1 MVDQL
6 QHATE
11 ALRKA
16 LVQVERLKRTN
27 RALLERS
34 SEPIAIVGMSCRF
47 PGGVDS
53 PEGLWQMVADAR
65 DVMSEFPTDRGWD
78 LAGLFDPDPDVR
90 HKSYARTGG
99 FVDGVADFDPAF
111 FGISPSE
118 ALAMDPQHRML
129 LELSWEALERA
140 GIDPTGL
147 RGSATGVFAG
157 LIVGGYGMLAEE
169 IEGYRLTGM
178 TSSVASGRV
187 AYVLGLEGPAVSV
200 DTACSSSL
208 VALHMAVGSLRS
220 GECDLALAGG
230 VTVNATPDIFVEF
243 SRWRGLSPDGRC
255 KAFAAAADGTGFSEG
270 GGMLVLQRLSDARRL
285 GHPVLA
291 VVVGSAVNQDGASN
305 GLTAPNGPSQQRVV
319 RAALANAGLSAAEV
333 DVVEGHGTGTTLGDP
348 IEAQALLATYG
359 QDRGEPG
366 EPLWLGSVKS
376 NMGHTQAAAGVAG
389 VIKMVLAMRHELL
402 PATLHVDVPS
412 PHVDWSAGAVELLTA
427 PRVWPAGAR
436 TRRAGVSSF
445 GISGTNAH
453 VIIEA
458 VPVVP
463 RREAGWAGP
472 VVPWV
477 VSAKSESALR
487 GQAARLAAY
496 VRGDDGL
503 DVADVGWSLAGRS
516 VFEHRA
522 VVVGGDRDRLLA
534 GLDELAGDQLGG
546 SVVRGTAT
554 AAGKTVFVFPGQ
566 GSQWLGMGM
575 GLHAGYPVFAEAF
588 NTVVGELDRH
598 LLRPLREV
606 MWGHDENLLNSTE
619 FAQPALFAVEV
630 ALFRLLG
637 SWGVRPDFVM
647 GHSIGELSAAH
658 VAGVLS
664 LENAAVLVAA
674 RGRLMQALPAG
685 GAMVAVQ
692 AAEEEVRPLL
702 SAEVDIAAVNGPAS
716 LVISGAQNAVA
727 AVADQLRADGRR
739 VHQLAVSHAF
749 HSPLMDPMIDEFAAV
764 AAGIAIGR
772 PTIGVISNVTGQLAG
787 DDFGSAAYWR
797 RHIRQAVR
805 FADSVRFAQAAGGSR
820 FLEVGPSGGLVA
832 SIEES
837 LPDVAVTTMSALRKD
852 RPEPATLTN
861 AVAQGFV
868 TGMDLDW
875 RAVVGEAQFVELPT
889 YAFQRRRFWL
899 SGDGV
904 AADAAGLGLAASE
917 HALLGAVI
925 DLPASGGVVLTGRLS
940 PSVQGW
946 LADHSVAGVTI
957 FPGAGFVELA
967 IRAGDEVGCG
977 VVDEL
982 TLAAPL
988 VLPASGSVAVQVVVN
1003 GPDESG
1009 VRGVSVYSRGDV
1021 GTGWVLH
1028 AEGALR
1034 AGSAE
1039 PTADLAMWPPAGAVP
1054 VEVADGYQ
1062 QLAERGYGYGP
1073 AFRGLTAMWRRGD
1086 EVFAEVA
1093 LPADAGV
1100 SVTGFGVHPVLLDAA
1115 LHAVVLSAES
1125 AERGQ
1130 GSVLV
1135 PFSWQGVSLH
1145 AAGASAVRARI
1156 APVGPSAVS
1165 IELADGLGL
1174 PVLSVASMLARPVT
1188 DQQLRAAVSSS
1199 GPDRLFEVTWSPQ
1212 PSAAVEPLPVCAWGT
1227 TEDSA
1232 AVVFESVPLAGDVVA
1247 GVYAATSSV
1256 LDVLQSW
1263 LTRDGAGVLVVMTRG
1278 AVALPGEDV
1287 TDLAGAAVWGLVRSA
1302 QTEHP
1307 GRIVLVDSDAPL
1319 DDSALAAVVTT
1330 GEPQV
1335 LWRRGEVYTAR
1346 VHGSRAVGGLLVP
1359 PSDRPWRLAMSTAGT
1374 FENLRLELI
1383 PDADAPLGPGQ
1394 VRVAVSAIAAN
1405 FRDVMIAL
1413 GLYPDPDAVMGVEAC
1428 GVVIET
1434 SLNKGSFAVG
1444 DRVMGLF
1451 PEGTGTVAS
1460 TDQRLLVKVPA
1471 GWSHTAA
1478 ATTSVVF
1485 ATAHYALVDLAAAR
1499 SGQRVLIHAGTGGVG
1514 MAAVQLA
1521 RHLGLEVF
1529 ATASKGKWDTLRAMG
1544 FDDDHISDSRSL
1556 EFEDKFRAATGGR
1569 GFDVVLDSLA
1579 GEFVDAS
1586 LRLVAPG
1593 GVFLE
1598 MGKTDIRDPGV
1609 IAQQYPGVR
1618 YRAFDLFEAGPD
1630 RIAQILAELATL
1642 FGDGV
1647 LRPLPVTTF
1656 DVRCAPAALRYLSQA
1671 RHTGKVVMLMP
1682 GSWAAGTVLITG
1694 GTGMAGSAVAR
1705 HVVARHG
1712 VRNLV
1717 LVSRR
1722 GPDAPGA
1729 AELVAELA
1737 AAGAQVQ
1744 VVACDAADR
1753 AALAKVIADIP
1764 VQHPLSGVIHTAG
1777 ALDDA
1782 VVMSL
1787 TPDRVD
1793 VVLRSKVDAAWH
1805 LHELTRD
1812 LDVSAFVM
1820 FSSMAG
1826 LVGSSGQA
1834 NYAAANSFLDAL
1846 AAHRRA
1852 HGLPAI
1858 SLGWGLWD
1866 QASAMT
1872 GGLDAADLARLG
1884 REGVLALSTAE
1895 ALELFDTAMIVDE
1908 PFLAPARIDLTA
1920 LRAHAVAVP
1929 PMFSDLAS
1937 APTRRQVDDSV
1948 AAAKSKSALAHRLHG
1963 LPEAEQHA
1971 VLLGLVRLH
1980 IATVL
1985 GNITPEAIDPDKAFQ
2000 DLGFDS
2006 LTAVEMRNRLK
2017 SATGL
2022 SLSPTLIFDYPTPN
2036 RLASYIRTELAG
2048 LPQEIK
2054 HTPAVR
2060 TTSEDP
2066 IAIVGMACRYPG
2078 GVNSP
2083 DDMWDMLIQGRDVL
2097 SEFPADR
2104 GWDLAGLYNPDPD
2117 AAGACY
2123 TRTGGFVDGVGDFD
2137 PAFFGVGPSEAL
2149 AMDPQHRMLL
2159 ELSWEALE
2167 RAGIDPT
2174 GLRGSATGVF
2184 AGVMTQ
2190 GYGMFAAEPVE
2201 GFRLTGQLSSVA
2213 SGRVAYVLG
2222 LEGPAVSVDT
2232 ACSSSLVALHM
2243 AVGSLRSGECD
2254 LALAGGVTVN
2264 ATPTVFVEFSRHR
2277 GLAPDGRCKPYAG
2290 RADGV
2295 GWSEGGGMLV
2305 LQRLSDARRLG
2316 HPVLAVVVGSA
2327 VNQDG
2332 ASNGLTAPNGPSQ
2345 QRVVRAALAN
2355 AGLSAAEVDVVEG
2368 HGTGTTLGDPI
2379 EAQALLATYGQD
2391 RGEPGEPLWL
2401 GSVKSNMG
2409 HTQAAAGVAGVIKM
2423 VLAMRHELLPATLH
2437 VDVPSPHVDWSA
2449 GAVELLTAPRVW
2461 PAGARTRRAGVSS
2474 FGISGTNAHVI
2485 IEAVPVVP
2493 RREAGWAGPV
2503 VPWVVS
2509 AKSESALRGQA
2520 ARLAA
2525 YVRGDDGLDVADVG
2539 WSLAGRSVFE
2549 HRAVVVGGDRDRLLA
2564 GLDELAGDQ
2573 LGGSVVRGTATAAGK
2588 TVFVFPGQGSQWLG
2602 MGIELLDTAPA
2613 FAQQIDACAEAF
2625 AEFVDW
2631 SLVDVLR
2638 GAPGAPGLDRVDV
2651 VQPVLFAV
2659 MVSLAELWKSVAV
2672 HPDAVIGHSQG
2683 EIAAA
2688 YVAGALSLRDA
2699 ARVVTLRSK
2708 LLAGLAGPGGM
2719 VSIACGADQAR
2730 DLLAPFGDRVSIAV
2744 VNGPSA
2750 VVVSGEVGALEE
2762 LIAVCSTKE
2771 LRTRRIEVDYA
2782 SHSVEVEAIR
2792 GPLAEALSGIE
2803 PRSTRTVFFSTVTG
2817 NRLDTAGL
2825 DADYWYRNV
2834 RQTVLFDQ
2842 AVRNACE
2849 QGYRTFIESSPHPAL
2864 ITGVEET
2871 FAACTDGDSEAIVVP
2886 TLGRGDGGLH
2896 RFLLSAASAFVAGV
2910 AVNWRGTLDG
2920 AGYVELPTYAFDKRR
2935 FWLSAEGSGADVSGL
2950 GLGASEHPLLGAVV
2964 DLPASGGVVLT
2975 GRLSPNVQPWLA
2987 DHAVSDVVLFPGTGF
3002 VELAIRAGDEVGCS
3016 VLDELTL
3023 AAPLLLPAT
3032 GSVAVQVVVDAGRDS
3047 NSRGVSIFSRA
3058 DAQAGWLLHAE
3069 GILRPGSVEPGAD
3082 LSVWP
3087 PAGAVTVDV
3096 ADGYERLATR
3106 GYRYGPAFRGLTAMW
3121 ARGEEIF
3128 AEVRLPEAAGGVGGF
3143 GVHPALLDAVLHAV
3157 VIAGDPDELALPFAW
3172 QGVSLHATGA
3182 SAVRARIAPAGPSAV
3197 SVELADGLGLP
3208 VLSVA
3213 SMVARPVTERQLLAA
3228 VSGSGPDRLFE
3239 VIWSPA
3245 SAATSP
3251 GPTPAYQIF
3260 ESVAADQD
3268 PVAGSYVRSHQALA
3282 AVQSWL
3288 TDHES
3293 GVLVVAT
3300 RGAMALPR
3308 EDVADLAGAAVWG
3321 LVRSAQT
3328 EHPGRI
3334 VLVDS
3339 DAATDDAAIAMALA
3353 TGEPQVVLRG
3363 GQVYTARV
3371 RGSRA
3376 ADAILVPPGDGPW
3389 RLGLG
3394 SAGTFENLRLE
3405 PVPNAD
3411 APLGP
3416 GQVRVAMRAIA
3427 ANFRDIMIT
3436 LGMFTH
3442 DALLGGEG
3450 AGVVVEVGPGVTE
3463 FSVGD
3468 SVFGFFPD
3476 GSGTLVAG
3484 DVRLLLPMPA
3494 DWSYAEAAAISAVFT
3509 TAYYA
3514 FIHLADVQPGQ
3525 RVLIHAGTGG
3535 VGMAAVQLARHL
3547 GLEVFATASKGKWD
3561 TLRAMGFDDDHI
3573 SDSRSL
3579 EFEDKF
3585 RAATGGRG
3593 FDVVLDSLAGEF
3605 VDASLRLVAPG
3616 GVFLEMGK
3624 TDIRDPGV
3632 IAQQYP
3638 GVRYRA
3644 FDLFEAGPDRIAQI
3658 LAELATLFGD
3668 GVLRPLPVT
3677 TFDVRCAPAALRYLS
3692 QARHTGKVVMLMPG
3706 SWAAGTVLI
3715 TGGTGMAGSAV
3726 ARHVV
3731 ARHGVRNL
3739 VLVSRRGPDA
3749 PGAAELVAELA
3760 AAGAQVQ
3767 VVACDAADRAALAK
3781 VIADIPVQHPLSGVI
3796 HTAGAL
3802 DDAVVMSLTPD
3813 RVDVVLRSKV
3823 DAAWHL
3829 HELTRDLDVSA
3840 FVMFSSMAGL
3850 VGSSGQAN
3858 YAAANSF
3865 LDALA
3870 AHRRAHGL
3878 PAISLGWGLWDQASA
3893 MTGGLDAA
3901 DLARLGREGVLALST
3916 AEALELFDTAM
3927 IVDEPFLAPARIDLT
3942 ALRAHAVAVPP
3953 MFSDLASA
3961 PTRRQVDDSVAAAKS
3976 KSALAHRLHGLPEA
3990 EQHAVLLGLVRLH
4003 IATVLGNITPEAIDP
4018 DKAFQDLGFDS
4029 LTAVEMRNRLK
4040 SATGLSL
4047 SPTLIFD
4054 YPTPNRLASYIRT
4067 ELAGLPQE
4075 IKHTPAVRTT
4085 SEDPIAIVGM
4095 ACRYPGGVNSPDDMW
4110 DMLIQGRDVLSEF
4123 PADRGWD
4130 LAGLY
4135 NPDPDAAGACYTRT
4149 GGFVDGVGDFDPAF
4163 FGVGP
4168 SEALAMDPQHR
4179 MLLELSWEALER
4191 AGIDPTGLRGSA
4203 TGVFAGVMTQGYG
4216 MFAAEPVEGFRL
4228 TGQLSSVAS
4237 GRVAYVLGLEGP
4249 AVSVDTACSSSLVA
4263 LHMAVG
4269 SLRSGECDLA
4279 LAGGVT
4285 VNATPDIFVEFSRW
4299 RGLSPDGRCKA
4310 FAAAA
4315 DGTGFSEGGG
4325 MLVLQRLSDARRLG
4339 HPVLA
4344 VVVGSAV
4351 NQDGASNGLTA
4362 PNGPSQ
4368 QRVVRAALA
4377 NAGLSAAEVDVVEG
4391 HGTGTTLGDPIE
4403 AQALLATYGQD
4414 RGEPGEPLWLGSVKS
4429 NMGHTQAA
4437 AGVAG
4442 VIKMVLA
4449 MRHELLPATLH
4460 VDVPSPHVDWSAGA
4474 VELLTA
4480 PRVWPAGARTRR
4492 AGVSSFG
4499 ISGTNAHVI
4508 IEAVPVVPRR
4518 EAGWAGPVVPWVVSA
4533 KSESAL
4539 RGQAARL
4546 AAYVRGDDGL
4556 DVADVG
4562 WSLAGRSVF
4571 EHRAVVVGGDRDRL
4585 LAGLDELAGDQ
4596 LGGSVVRGTAT
4607 AAGKTVF
4614 VFPGQ
4619 GSQWLGMGMGLH
4631 AGYPVFAEAF
4641 NTVVGEL
4648 DRHLLRPLREVMW
4661 GHDENLLN
4669 STEFAQPALFAVEV
4683 ALFRLLGSWGVR
4695 PDFVMG
4701 HSIGELSAAH
4711 VAGVLS
4717 LENAAVLVAARGRLM
4732 QALPAG
4738 GAMVAVQAAEEEVR
4752 PLLSAEVDIAAVNGP
4767 ASLVISGAQNAVAA
4781 VADQLRADGRRV
4793 HQLAVSHAFHSPLM
4807 DPMIDEFAAVAA
4819 GIAIGRPTIGVIS
4832 NVTGQL
4838 AGDDFGSAAYWRRH
4852 IRQAVRFADSVRFAQ
4867 AAGGSRF
4874 LEVGPSGGLV
4884 ASIEES
4890 LPDVA
4895 VTTMSA
4901 LRKDRPEPAT
4911 LTNAVAQGFV
4921 TGMDLDWRAVVGEAQ
4936 FVELPTYAF
4945 QRRRFWLSGD
4955 GVAADAAGLGLAAS
4969 EHALLGAVIDLP
4981 ASGGVVLTGRLSP
4994 SVQGWLADHSV
5005 AGVTIF
5011 PGAGFVELAIRA
5023 GDEVGCGVVDELTLA
5038 APLVL
5043 PASGSVAVQVV
5054 VNGPDESGVRGVSVY
5069 SRGDVGTGWV
5079 LHAEGALRAGSA
5091 EPTADL
5097 AMWPPAGAVP
5107 VEVADGYQQLAE
5119 RGYGYG
5125 PAFRGLTA
5133 MWRRGDEVF
5142 AEVALPADAGV
5153 SVTGFGVHPVLLDAA
5168 LHAVVLSAES
5178 AERGQGSV
5186 LVPFSWQGVS
5196 LHAAGASAV
5205 RARIAPVGPSAVS
5218 IELADGLGLPVLS
5231 VASMLARPVTD
5242 QQLRAAVSSSG
5253 PDRLFEVTWSP
5264 QPSAAV
5270 EPLPVCAWGTT
5281 EDSAAVVFESVPLAG
5296 DVVAG
5301 VYAATSSVLDVLQS
5315 WLTRDGA
5322 GVLVVMTRG
5331 AVALPGEDVTDLA
5344 GAAVWGLVRS
5354 AQTEHPG
5361 RIVLVDSDAPLDDS
5375 ALAAVVTTG
5384 EPQVLWR
5391 RGEVYT
5397 ARVHGSRA
5405 VGGLLVPPSDRPWRL
5420 AMSTAGTFENLRL
5433 ELIPDADAPLGP
5445 GQVRVAVSAIAANFR
5460 DVMIALGL
5468 YPDPDAVMGVEACG
5482 VVIET
5487 SLNKGSFA
5495 VGDRVMGLFPEGTGT
5510 VASTDQ
5516 RLLVKVPAGWSHTAA
5531 ATTSVVFAT
5540 AHYALVDLA
5549 AARSGQRVLI
5559 HAGTGGVGMAAVQL
5573 ARHLGLEVFATA
5585 SKGKWD
5591 TLRAMGFDDDHIS
5604 DSRSLEFEDKF
5615 RAATGGRGFDV
5626 VLDSLA
5632 GEFVDASL
5640 RLVAPG
5646 GVFLEMGKTDIRDP
5660 GVIAQQYPGVRY
5672 RAFDLFEA
5680 GPDRIA
5686 QILAEL
5692 ATLFGDGVLR
5702 PLPVTTFD
5710 VRCAPAALRYLSQA
5724 RHTGK
5729 VVMLMPGSW
5738 AAGTVLITG
5747 GTGMAGSA
5755 VARHVVARHGVR
5767 NLVLV
5772 SRRGP
5777 DAPGAAELVAE
5788 LAAAGAQ
5795 VQVVACD
5802 AADRA
5807 ALAKVIADIPVQH
5820 PLSGVIHTAGAL
5832 DDAVVMSLTPDRV
5845 DVVLRSKVDAAWHL
5859 HELTRDLDV
5868 SAFVMFSSMAG
5879 LVGSSGQ
5886 ANYAAANSFLDALA
5900 AHRRAHG
5907 LPAISL
5913 GWGLWDQASAMT
5925 GGLATVDFKRF
5936 ARDGIV
5942 AMSSADALQLF
5953 DTAMIVDEPFML
5965 PAHIDF
5971 AALKVKFDGGT
5982 LPPMF
5987 VDLIN
5992 APTRRQV
5999 DDSLAAAKSKS
6010 ALLQRLEGLPE
6021 DEQHAVLLDLVRSH
6035 IATVLGSASPEAI
6048 DPDRAF
6054 QELGFDSLTAVEM
6067 RNRLKSATGLALSPT
6082 LIFDYPN
6089 SAALAGY
6096 MRRELLGSSPQDTSA
6111 VAAGEAELQRI
6122 VASIPVK
6129 RLRQAGVLDLLLA
6142 LANETETSGQDPA
6155 LAPTAEQEIADMDL
6169 DDLVNA
6175 AFRNDDE

>member
-1 MVDQL
+1 
-6 QHATE
+6 
-11 ALRKA
+11 
-16 LVQVERLKRTN
+16 
-27 RALLERS
+27 
-34 SEPIAIVGMSCRF
+34 
-47 PGGVDS
+47 
-53 PEGLWQMVADAR
+53 
-65 DVMSEFPTDRGWD
+65 
-78 LAGLFDPDPDVR
+78 
-90 HKSYARTGG
+90 
-99 FVDGVADFDPAF
+99 
-111 FGISPSE
+111 
-118 ALAMDPQHRML
+118 
-129 LELSWEALERA
+129 
-140 GIDPTGL
+140 
-147 RGSATGVFAG
+147 
-157 LIVGGYGMLAEE
+157 
-169 IEGYRLTGM
+169 
-178 TSSVASGRV
+178 
-187 AYVLGLEGPAVSV
+187 
-200 DTACSSSL
+200 
-208 VALHMAVGSLRS
+208 
-220 GECDLALAGG
+220 
-230 VTVNATPDIFVEF
+230 
-243 SRWRGLSPDGRC
+243 
-255 KAFAAAADGTGFSEG
+255 
-270 GGMLVLQRLSDARRL
+270 
-285 GHPVLA
+285 
-291 VVVGSAVNQDGASN
+291 
-305 GLTAPNGPSQQRVV
+305 
-319 RAALANAGLSAAEV
+319 
-333 DVVEGHGTGTTLGDP
+333 
-348 IEAQALLATYG
+348 
-359 QDRGEPG
+359 
-366 EPLWLGSVKS
+366 
-376 NMGHTQAAAGVAG
+376 
-389 VIKMVLAMRHELL
+389 
-402 PATLHVDVPS
+402 
-412 PHVDWSAGAVELLTA
+412 
-427 PRVWPAGAR
+427 
-436 TRRAGVSSF
+436 
-445 GISGTNAH
+445 
-453 VIIEA
+453 
-458 VPVVP
+458 
-463 RREAGWAGP
+463 
-472 VVPWV
+472 
-477 VSAKSESALR
+477 
-487 GQAARLAAY
+487 
-496 VRGDDGL
+496 
-503 DVADVGWSLAGRS
+503 
-516 VFEHRA
+516 
-522 VVVGGDRDRLLA
+522 
-534 GLDELAGDQLGG
+534 
-546 SVVRGTAT
+546 
-554 AAGKTVFVFPGQ
+554 
-566 GSQWLGMGM
+566 
-575 GLHAGYPVFAEAF
+575 
-588 NTVVGELDRH
+588 
-598 LLRPLREV
+598 
-606 MWGHDENLLNSTE
+606 
-619 FAQPALFAVEV
+619 
-630 ALFRLLG
+630 
-637 SWGVRPDFVM
+637 
-647 GHSIGELSAAH
+647 
-658 VAGVLS
+658 
-664 LENAAVLVAA
+664 
-674 RGRLMQALPAG
+674 
-685 GAMVAVQ
+685 
-692 AAEEEVRPLL
+692 
-702 SAEVDIAAVNGPAS
+702 
-716 LVISGAQNAVA
+716 
-727 AVADQLRADGRR
+727 
-739 VHQLAVSHAF
+739 
-749 HSPLMDPMIDEFAAV
+749 
-764 AAGIAIGR
+764 
-772 PTIGVISNVTGQLAG
+772 
-787 DDFGSAAYWR
+787 
-797 RHIRQAVR
+797 
-805 FADSVRFAQAAGGSR
+805 
-820 FLEVGPSGGLVA
+820 
-832 SIEES
+832 
-837 LPDVAVTTMSALRKD
+837 
-852 RPEPATLTN
+852 
-861 AVAQGFV
+861 
-868 TGMDLDW
+868 
-875 RAVVGEAQFVELPT
+875 
-889 YAFQRRRFWL
+889 
-899 SGDGV
+899 
-904 AADAAGLGLAASE
+904 
-917 HALLGAVI
+917 
-925 DLPASGGVVLTGRLS
+925 
-940 PSVQGW
+940 
-946 LADHSVAGVTI
+946 
-957 FPGAGFVELA
+957 
-967 IRAGDEVGCG
+967 
-977 VVDEL
+977 
-982 TLAAPL
+982 
-988 VLPASGSVAVQVVVN
+988 
-1003 GPDESG
+1003 
-1009 VRGVSVYSRGDV
+1009 
-1021 GTGWVLH
+1021 
-1028 AEGALR
+1028 
-1034 AGSAE
+1034 
-1039 PTADLAMWPPAGAVP
+1039 
-1054 VEVADGYQ
+1054 
-1062 QLAERGYGYGP
+1062 
-1073 AFRGLTAMWRRGD
+1073 
-1086 EVFAEVA
+1086 
-1093 LPADAGV
+1093 
-1100 SVTGFGVHPVLLDAA
+1100 
-1115 LHAVVLSAES
+1115 
-1125 AERGQ
+1125 
-1130 GSVLV
+1130 
-1135 PFSWQGVSLH
+1135 
-1145 AAGASAVRARI
+1145 
-1156 APVGPSAVS
+1156 
-1165 IELADGLGL
+1165 
-1174 PVLSVASMLARPVT
+1174 
-1188 DQQLRAAVSSS
+1188 
-1199 GPDRLFEVTWSPQ
+1199 
-1212 PSAAVEPLPVCAWGT
+1212 
-1227 TEDSA
+1227 
-1232 AVVFESVPLAGDVVA
+1232 
-1247 GVYAATSSV
+1247 
-1256 LDVLQSW
+1256 
-1263 LTRDGAGVLVVMTRG
+1263 
-1278 AVALPGEDV
+1278 
-1287 TDLAGAAVWGLVRSA
+1287 
-1302 QTEHP
+1302 
-1307 GRIVLVDSDAPL
+1307 
-1319 DDSALAAVVTT
+1319 
-1330 GEPQV
+1330 
-1335 LWRRGEVYTAR
+1335 
-1346 VHGSRAVGGLLVP
+1346 
-1359 PSDRPWRLAMSTAGT
+1359 
-1374 FENLRLELI
+1374 
-1383 PDADAPLGPGQ
+1383 
-1394 VRVAVSAIAAN
+1394 
-1405 FRDVMIAL
+1405 
-1413 GLYPDPDAVMGVEAC
+1413 
-1428 GVVIET
+1428 
-1434 SLNKGSFAVG
+1434 
-1444 DRVMGLF
+1444 
-1451 PEGTGTVAS
+1451 
-1460 TDQRLLVKVPA
+1460 
-1471 GWSHTAA
+1471 
-1478 ATTSVVF
+1478 
-1485 ATAHYALVDLAAAR
+1485 
-1499 SGQRVLIHAGTGGVG
+1499 
-1514 MAAVQLA
+1514 
-1521 RHLGLEVF
+1521 
-1529 ATASKGKWDTLRAMG
+1529 
-1544 FDDDHISDSRSL
+1544 
-1556 EFEDKFRAATGGR
+1556 
-1569 GFDVVLDSLA
+1569 
-1579 GEFVDAS
+1579 
-1586 LRLVAPG
+1586 
-1593 GVFLE
+1593 
-1598 MGKTDIRDPGV
+1598 
-1609 IAQQYPGVR
+1609 
-1618 YRAFDLFEAGPD
+1618 
-1630 RIAQILAELATL
+1630 ELATL

-1656 DVRCAPAALRYLSQA
+1656 DVRRAPAALRYLSQA

-2149 AMDPQHRMLL
+2149 AMDPQQRMLL

-2264 ATPTVFVEFSRHR
+2264 ATPDIFVEFSRWR
-2277 GLAPDGRCKPYAG
+2277 GLSPDGRCKAFAAA
-2290 RADGV
+2290 ADGT
-2295 GWSEGGGMLV
+2295 GFSEGGGMLV

-3644 FDLFEAGPDRIAQI
+3644 FDLFE
-3658 LAELATLFGD
+3658 
-3668 GVLRPLPVT
+3668 
-3677 TFDVRCAPAALRYLS
+3677 
-3692 QARHTGKVVMLMPG
+3692 
-3706 SWAAGTVLI
+3706 
-3715 TGGTGMAGSAV
+3715 
-3726 ARHVV
+3726 
-3731 ARHGVRNL
+3731 
-3739 VLVSRRGPDA
+3739 
-3749 PGAAELVAELA
+3749 
-3760 AAGAQVQ
+3760 
-3767 VVACDAADRAALAK
+3767 
-3781 VIADIPVQHPLSGVI
+3781 
-3796 HTAGAL
+3796 
-3802 DDAVVMSLTPD
+3802 
-3813 RVDVVLRSKV
+3813 
-3823 DAAWHL
+3823 
-3829 HELTRDLDVSA
+3829 
-3840 FVMFSSMAGL
+3840 
-3850 VGSSGQAN
+3850 
-3858 YAAANSF
+3858 
-3865 LDALA
+3865 
-3870 AHRRAHGL
+3870 
-3878 PAISLGWGLWDQASA
+3878 
-3893 MTGGLDAA
+3893 
-3901 DLARLGREGVLALST
+3901 
-3916 AEALELFDTAM
+3916 
-3927 IVDEPFLAPARIDLT
+3927 
-3942 ALRAHAVAVPP
+3942 
-3953 MFSDLASA
+3953 
-3961 PTRRQVDDSVAAAKS
+3961 
-3976 KSALAHRLHGLPEA
+3976 
-3990 EQHAVLLGLVRLH
+3990 
-4003 IATVLGNITPEAIDP
+4003 
-4018 DKAFQDLGFDS
+4018 
-4029 LTAVEMRNRLK
+4029 
-4040 SATGLSL
+4040 
-4047 SPTLIFD
+4047 
-4054 YPTPNRLASYIRT
+4054 
-4067 ELAGLPQE
+4067 
-4075 IKHTPAVRTT
+4075 
-4085 SEDPIAIVGM
+4085 
-4095 ACRYPGGVNSPDDMW
+4095 
-4110 DMLIQGRDVLSEF
+4110 
-4123 PADRGWD
+4123 
-4130 LAGLY
+4130 
-4135 NPDPDAAGACYTRT
+4135 
-4149 GGFVDGVGDFDPAF
+4149 
-4163 FGVGP
+4163 
-4168 SEALAMDPQHR
+4168 
-4179 MLLELSWEALER
+4179 
-4191 AGIDPTGLRGSA
+4191 
-4203 TGVFAGVMTQGYG
+4203 
-4216 MFAAEPVEGFRL
+4216 
-4228 TGQLSSVAS
+4228 
-4237 GRVAYVLGLEGP
+4237 
-4249 AVSVDTACSSSLVA
+4249 
-4263 LHMAVG
+4263 
-4269 SLRSGECDLA
+4269 
-4279 LAGGVT
+4279 
-4285 VNATPDIFVEFSRW
+4285 
-4299 RGLSPDGRCKA
+4299 
-4310 FAAAA
+4310 
-4315 DGTGFSEGGG
+4315 
-4325 MLVLQRLSDARRLG
+4325 
-4339 HPVLA
+4339 
-4344 VVVGSAV
+4344 
-4351 NQDGASNGLTA
+4351 
-4362 PNGPSQ
+4362 
-4368 QRVVRAALA
+4368 
-4377 NAGLSAAEVDVVEG
+4377 
-4391 HGTGTTLGDPIE
+4391 
-4403 AQALLATYGQD
+4403 
-4414 RGEPGEPLWLGSVKS
+4414 
-4429 NMGHTQAA
+4429 
-4437 AGVAG
+4437 
-4442 VIKMVLA
+4442 
-4449 MRHELLPATLH
+4449 
-4460 VDVPSPHVDWSAGA
+4460 
-4474 VELLTA
+4474 
-4480 PRVWPAGARTRR
+4480 
-4492 AGVSSFG
+4492 
-4499 ISGTNAHVI
+4499 
-4508 IEAVPVVPRR
+4508 
-4518 EAGWAGPVVPWVVSA
+4518 
-4533 KSESAL
+4533 
-4539 RGQAARL
+4539 
-4546 AAYVRGDDGL
+4546 
-4556 DVADVG
+4556 
-4562 WSLAGRSVF
+4562 
-4571 EHRAVVVGGDRDRL
+4571 
-4585 LAGLDELAGDQ
+4585 
-4596 LGGSVVRGTAT
+4596 
-4607 AAGKTVF
+4607 
-4614 VFPGQ
+4614 
-4619 GSQWLGMGMGLH
+4619 
-4631 AGYPVFAEAF
+4631 
-4641 NTVVGEL
+4641 
-4648 DRHLLRPLREVMW
+4648 
-4661 GHDENLLN
+4661 
-4669 STEFAQPALFAVEV
+4669 
-4683 ALFRLLGSWGVR
+4683 
-4695 PDFVMG
+4695 
-4701 HSIGELSAAH
+4701 
-4711 VAGVLS
+4711 
-4717 LENAAVLVAARGRLM
+4717 
-4732 QALPAG
+4732 
-4738 GAMVAVQAAEEEVR
+4738 
-4752 PLLSAEVDIAAVNGP
+4752 
-4767 ASLVISGAQNAVAA
+4767 
-4781 VADQLRADGRRV
+4781 
-4793 HQLAVSHAFHSPLM
+4793 
-4807 DPMIDEFAAVAA
+4807 
-4819 GIAIGRPTIGVIS
+4819 
-4832 NVTGQL
+4832 
-4838 AGDDFGSAAYWRRH
+4838 
-4852 IRQAVRFADSVRFAQ
+4852 
-4867 AAGGSRF
+4867 
-4874 LEVGPSGGLV
+4874 
-4884 ASIEES
+4884 
-4890 LPDVA
+4890 
-4895 VTTMSA
+4895 
-4901 LRKDRPEPAT
+4901 
-4911 LTNAVAQGFV
+4911 
-4921 TGMDLDWRAVVGEAQ
+4921 
-4936 FVELPTYAF
+4936 
-4945 QRRRFWLSGD
+4945 
-4955 GVAADAAGLGLAAS
+4955 
-4969 EHALLGAVIDLP
+4969 
-4981 ASGGVVLTGRLSP
+4981 
-4994 SVQGWLADHSV
+4994 
-5005 AGVTIF
+5005 
-5011 PGAGFVELAIRA
+5011 
-5023 GDEVGCGVVDELTLA
+5023 
-5038 APLVL
+5038 
-5043 PASGSVAVQVV
+5043 
-5054 VNGPDESGVRGVSVY
+5054 
-5069 SRGDVGTGWV
+5069 
-5079 LHAEGALRAGSA
+5079 
-5091 EPTADL
+5091 
-5097 AMWPPAGAVP
+5097 
-5107 VEVADGYQQLAE
+5107 
-5119 RGYGYG
+5119 
-5125 PAFRGLTA
+5125 
-5133 MWRRGDEVF
+5133 
-5142 AEVALPADAGV
+5142 
-5153 SVTGFGVHPVLLDAA
+5153 
-5168 LHAVVLSAES
+5168 
-5178 AERGQGSV
+5178 
-5186 LVPFSWQGVS
+5186 
-5196 LHAAGASAV
+5196 
-5205 RARIAPVGPSAVS
+5205 
-5218 IELADGLGLPVLS
+5218 
-5231 VASMLARPVTD
+5231 
-5242 QQLRAAVSSSG
+5242 
-5253 PDRLFEVTWSP
+5253 
-5264 QPSAAV
+5264 
-5270 EPLPVCAWGTT
+5270 
-5281 EDSAAVVFESVPLAG
+5281 
-5296 DVVAG
+5296 
-5301 VYAATSSVLDVLQS
+5301 
-5315 WLTRDGA
+5315 
-5322 GVLVVMTRG
+5322 
-5331 AVALPGEDVTDLA
+5331 
-5344 GAAVWGLVRS
+5344 
-5354 AQTEHPG
+5354 
-5361 RIVLVDSDAPLDDS
+5361 
-5375 ALAAVVTTG
+5375 
-5384 EPQVLWR
+5384 
-5391 RGEVYT
+5391 
-5397 ARVHGSRA
+5397 
-5405 VGGLLVPPSDRPWRL
+5405 
-5420 AMSTAGTFENLRL
+5420 
-5433 ELIPDADAPLGP
+5433 
-5445 GQVRVAVSAIAANFR
+5445 
-5460 DVMIALGL
+5460 
-5468 YPDPDAVMGVEACG
+5468 
-5482 VVIET
+5482 
-5487 SLNKGSFA
+5487 
-5495 VGDRVMGLFPEGTGT
+5495 
-5510 VASTDQ
+5510 
-5516 RLLVKVPAGWSHTAA
+5516 
-5531 ATTSVVFAT
+5531 
-5540 AHYALVDLA
+5540 
-5549 AARSGQRVLI
+5549 
-5559 HAGTGGVGMAAVQL
+5559 
-5573 ARHLGLEVFATA
+5573 
-5585 SKGKWD
+5585 
-5591 TLRAMGFDDDHIS
+5591 
-5604 DSRSLEFEDKF
+5604 
-5615 RAATGGRGFDV
+5615 
-5626 VLDSLA
+5626 
-5632 GEFVDASL
+5632 
-5640 RLVAPG
+5640 
-5646 GVFLEMGKTDIRDP
+5646 
-5660 GVIAQQYPGVRY
+5660 
-5672 RAFDLFEA
+5672 
-5680 GPDRIA
+5680 
-5686 QILAEL
+5686 
-5692 ATLFGDGVLR
+5692 
-5702 PLPVTTFD
+5702 
-5710 VRCAPAALRYLSQA
+5710 
-5724 RHTGK
+5724 
-5729 VVMLMPGSW
+5729 
-5738 AAGTVLITG
+5738 
-5747 GTGMAGSA
+5747 
-5755 VARHVVARHGVR
+5755 
-5767 NLVLV
+5767 
-5772 SRRGP
+5772 
-5777 DAPGAAELVAE
+5777 
-5788 LAAAGAQ
+5788 
-5795 VQVVACD
+5795 
-5802 AADRA
+5802 
-5807 ALAKVIADIPVQH
+5807 
-5820 PLSGVIHTAGAL
+5820 
-5832 DDAVVMSLTPDRV
+5832 
-5845 DVVLRSKVDAAWHL
+5845 
-5859 HELTRDLDV
+5859 
-5868 SAFVMFSSMAG
+5868 
-5879 LVGSSGQ
+5879 
-5886 ANYAAANSFLDALA
+5886 
-5900 AHRRAHG
+5900 
-5907 LPAISL
+5907 
-5913 GWGLWDQASAMT
+5913 
-5925 GGLATVDFKRF
+5925 
-5936 ARDGIV
+5936 
-5942 AMSSADALQLF
+5942 
-5953 DTAMIVDEPFML
+5953 
-5965 PAHIDF
+5965 
-5971 AALKVKFDGGT
+5971 
-5982 LPPMF
+5982 
-5987 VDLIN
+5987 
-5992 APTRRQV
+5992 
-5999 DDSLAAAKSKS
+5999 
-6010 ALLQRLEGLPE
+6010 
-6021 DEQHAVLLDLVRSH
+6021 
-6035 IATVLGSASPEAI
+6035 
-6048 DPDRAF
+6048 
-6054 QELGFDSLTAVEM
+6054 
-6067 RNRLKSATGLALSPT
+6067 
-6082 LIFDYPN
+6082 
-6089 SAALAGY
+6089 
-6096 MRRELLGSSPQDTSA
+6096 
-6111 VAAGEAELQRI
+6111 
-6122 VASIPVK
+6122 
-6129 RLRQAGVLDLLLA
+6129 
-6142 LANETETSGQDPA
+6142 
-6155 LAPTAEQEIADMDL
+6155 
-6169 DDLVNA
+6169 
-6175 AFRNDDE
+6175 